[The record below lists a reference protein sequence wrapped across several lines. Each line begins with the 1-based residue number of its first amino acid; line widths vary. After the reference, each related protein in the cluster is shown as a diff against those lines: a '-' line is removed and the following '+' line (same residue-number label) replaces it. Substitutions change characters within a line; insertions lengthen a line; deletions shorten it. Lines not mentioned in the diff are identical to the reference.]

1 MLRRVWSILNM
12 ISQKNLELSS
22 LTYTFILNLIMA
34 VKNILDKYGRS
45 DVWINQNNSTD
56 PARVSNQII
65 KIIDD
70 TLL

>member
-12 ISQKNLELSS
+12 ISQKNLKLSS